1 MKSCGPLE
9 EDSAAQEAGKKGEQL
24 ETKRLKE
31 YTIQSHTNMPQNNTY
46 TNFER
51 FAHLAEDV
59 GVMEMGV
66 SEVAE
71 VGHILQGDI
80 EALLSTCIEVEVWHK
95 AGSETAKKQLSQVRY
110 EFRKVESTR
119 RRLQEDT
126 MAVGDGLE
134 SVGGKCS
141 RRQGQLDALRQQL
154 SSELQWLQEGMTSL
168 QPNRASSILGRSL
181 NTEVK
186 QALVEVLHQS
196 CGGGL
201 CSEAKQTPTAKL
213 QSDQS

>member
-24 ETKRLKE
+24 ETKRLWE
-31 YTIQSHTNMPQNNTY
+31 YTIQSHANAPQNNTY
-46 TNFER
+46 TDFER
-51 FAHLAEDV
+51 FAHMAEDT
-59 GVMEMGV
+59 GTMGV

-71 VGHILQGDI
+71 VRHILQGDI
-80 EALLSTCIEVEVWHK
+80 EALLSTCNEAEAWYK
-95 AGSETAKKQLSQVRY
+95 AGSETAKKQLSQIRY

-141 RRQGQLDALRQQL
+141 RRQGQLDAVGQQL
-154 SSELQWLQEGMTSL
+154 SSELQWLQEGMTSQ
-168 QPNRASSILGRSL
+168 QPDGASGILSRSV

-186 QALVEVLHQS
+186 QALVEVLHQA
-196 CGGGL
+196 CGGEL
-201 CSEAKQTPTAKL
+201 CSEAKQTLTAKR
-213 QSDQS
+213 QSDRS

>member
-31 YTIQSHTNMPQNNTY
+31 YTIQSHANVPQNNTY
-46 TNFER
+46 TNFEL
-51 FAHLAEDV
+51 FAHMAEDV
-59 GVMEMGV
+59 GVMGV

-71 VGHILQGDI
+71 VRHILQGDI
-80 EALLSTCIEVEVWHK
+80 EALLPTCNEVEAWYK
-95 AGSETAKKQLSQVRY
+95 AESETAKKQLSQVRY

-134 SVGGKCS
+134 SVGGKYS

-168 QPNRASSILGRSL
+168 QPDGASSILGRSL

-201 CSEAKQTPTAKL
+201 CSEAKQTLTAKL